1 MEILMIMLG
10 FATALLVVPPKVS
23 KTLQRAVRRKVG
35 HLIRKNTNKKD
46 SV

>member
-1 MEILMIMLG
+1 MEILMLLLG
-10 FATALLVVPPKVS
+10 FAAAMLVVPPKAS

-35 HLIRKNTNKKD
+35 QLLQKNTNKKD